1 MNRET
6 IAKLKKFKTL
16 DDIIASDILP
26 ESVKK
31 VLESTDKS
39 KSDIDRICSAI
50 ADQLDK

>member
-1 MNRET
+1 MNKEI

-26 ESVKK
+26 ENIKK

-39 KSDIDRICSAI
+39 KSDIDRICSVI
-50 ADQLDK
+50 AEHLNK